1 MAPPLD
7 CARATRLGTVKA
19 TTRCDPRRPPG
30 QRLKRASPATA
41 LPSTLV
47 RVNVVKQRL
56 GGGGAVCHGRLRPAG
71 KPSAEFQTTFM
82 TSGVAPCFC
91 RRACFLQCYF
101 LRHSASQ
108 DVQSFASAAARSG
121 VANERRGTVASQ
133 QRCLLLGSSA
143 RLVAGDARL
152 KTATD
157 LLNAV
162 PAIGQQSGTD
172 DVLADSYVGRCA
184 VVGTNQSGRG
194 GGLAGQAG
202 PHPCRIRSRRRD

>member
-108 DVQSFASAAARSG
+108 DVQSFASAAARRPQEHAPQINPQSDWNRVEAATLLERALGRHPPSTHGSARMRACPVPSG
-121 VANERRGTVASQ
+121 VRVRAPPST
-133 QRCLLLGSSA
+133 
-143 RLVAGDARL
+143 
-152 KTATD
+152 
-157 LLNAV
+157 
-162 PAIGQQSGTD
+162 
-172 DVLADSYVGRCA
+172 
-184 VVGTNQSGRG
+184 
-194 GGLAGQAG
+194 
-202 PHPCRIRSRRRD
+202 